1 MKSALSRRFNPILD
15 SVFDGARWTILL
27 APVLFGLPG
36 VVRAQTALAYDTPG
50 YAETVTY
57 EEVEEETSEPTG
69 SSAPTRAL
77 GEFGPFHVSGTDRV
91 DMEGVVDSRSPAQFA
106 ALLAR
111 HPGIKT
117 LVMHDCP
124 GSRDDDANLELA
136 RMVRKAGIDTVL
148 PADGS
153 IRSGAVELFLAGNH
167 RRAAAG
173 AEIGV
178 HSWIDEEGRQA
189 TDFAPTAP
197 VHQAYIRYY
206 QEIGMKPEQAHAFY
220 DFTNHAAPATSVHFM
235 TAAEV
240 RKFGL
245 LTDS

>member
-1 MKSALSRRFNPILD
+1 MKSLLSRQITSLLD
-15 SVFDGARWTILL
+15 ALFGGARWALLL

-36 VVRAQTALAYDTPG
+36 MARAQASLAYDTPG
-50 YAETVTY
+50 LVETVTY
-57 EEVEEETSEPTG
+57 EEEEEVVEPTAN
-69 SSAPTRAL
+69 SRPARAL
-77 GEFGPFHVSGTDRV
+77 GAFGPFHLSAPDRV
-91 DMEGVVDSRSPAQFA
+91 DMEGVIDGQSPAHFA

-111 HPGIKT
+111 NPGIKT

-124 GSRDDDANLELA
+124 GSEDDDANLALA

-153 IRSGAVELFLAGNH
+153 IRSGAVELFLAGKH

-197 VHQAYIRYY
+197 VHSAYIRYY
-206 QEIGMKPEQAHAFY
+206 VDMGMKPDQAHAFY
-220 DFTNHAAPATSVHFM
+220 DFTNHAAPASGVHFM

-240 RKFGL
+240 REYGL
-245 LTDS
+245 LTEG